1 MGKNDEE
8 QEKKDWW
15 KDSSSESS
23 SEGDSDE
30 DGLSASEDSAPEVVR
45 PKREKRVSLAVR
57 FRNVVSKPWSSC
69 LRNALRRRKR
79 R

>member
-15 KDSSSESS
+15 KDSEDEPSSE
-23 SEGDSDE
+23 EDSDE

-45 PKREKRVSLAVR
+45 PKREKRVYAAVH
-57 FRNVVSKPWSSC
+57 FWNVVSKPWTNCS
-69 LRNALRRRKR
+69 RNALRRRR
-79 R
+79 